1 MNSDIMTTQR
11 EGWLGEEYVRI
22 YAETDRPRVAELYDF
37 ATFLPGYEPWGSWGL
52 DALCLGP
59 DGQLYTV
66 DWVPLEQDLQKE
78 RYGSVAEFEADIAR
92 LHEAGPSYEHFQ
104 KEVHY
109 AHPLV
114 LGGDP
119 QATPVMLDQ
128 ATHAQACCF
137 FNKLCREVK
146 AKSMTS

>member
-1 MNSDIMTTQR
+1 MNKQY
-11 EGWLGEEYVRI
+11 EGWLGEDYVRI
-22 YAETDRPRVAELYDF
+22 YAEADRQRIAELYQF

-59 DGQLYTV
+59 DGRLYTV
-66 DWVPLEQDLQKE
+66 DWIPLEQDFQKE

-92 LHEAGPSYEHFQ
+92 LQAAGPSYEHFR

-109 AHPLV
+109 VHPLV

-119 QATPVMLDQ
+119 QVAPVMLDQ
-128 ATHAQACCF
+128 DTHAEACRF

-146 AKSMTS
+146 AKSMSKTSEPV